1 MCQDNGEMSFVCVER
16 KKSQGL
22 EKCSNVE
29 VVKVGGRVR

>member
-1 MCQDNGEMSFVCVER
+1 MVGMSQDKGEMSFVL

-29 VVKVGGRVR
+29 VVKVVERER